1 MNSQHLD
8 STSYPKIWYWVP
20 VIIQRRS
27 KAPPAFYIKIKKK
40 MKTHLIREPSP
51 NRLGDEYLK
60 FEKNQKDETGFIP
73 VSNF

>member
-1 MNSQHLD
+1 
-8 STSYPKIWYWVP
+8 
-20 VIIQRRS
+20 
-27 KAPPAFYIKIKKK
+27 